1 MHFYYPVVPEES
13 GDVLILVNKTG
24 PIHENGDL
32 SLGMNIQADAN
43 KNYTEW
49 NLPTGRRNTA
59 RSRTFDPVQPEII
72 NMSQ

>member
-1 MHFYYPVVPEES
+1 MQFYFPVVPEES

-32 SLGMNIQADAN
+32 SLGMNIQANADV
-43 KNYTEW
+43 NYTEW

-72 NMSQ
+72 NMSE